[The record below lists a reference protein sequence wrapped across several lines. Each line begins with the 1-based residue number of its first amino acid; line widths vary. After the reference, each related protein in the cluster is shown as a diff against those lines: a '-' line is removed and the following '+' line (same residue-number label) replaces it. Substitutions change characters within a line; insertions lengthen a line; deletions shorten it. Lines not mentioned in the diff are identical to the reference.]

1 MDKTLQALFAL
12 LRAGLWGR
20 YDEAMASAFPLS
32 AQEWERVFTMAR
44 QQTVTGIAFRGLDFL
59 PEDAAPPMGVM
70 AKWMAHADRIEQSN
84 RVMNETVTKL
94 YGHFASAGVE
104 AVLQK
109 GQGVAAMYPEPL
121 LRECGDIDFYFP
133 GHDGVSDPLAGISGA
148 VRERQPDDSWS
159 YVVDG
164 IVVEHHTDLLDIQ
177 SPRAKRYVKRL
188 IEEKGFEKVV
198 TGDGV
203 EVLVPAPEV
212 NLLLLSS
219 HILKHAFGVGI
230 GLRQFCDY
238 AVARRYY
245 ERRVNAEEMREIW
258 RMTGLEKWQ
267 ELLENFLTEYL
278 SCHPERQRRIFI
290 GKILHSVQN
299 DNAECH
305 SESLLCHSEQSC
317 RSEQSSCHSERSEES
332 FCKKKTGVLLDIV
345 LKGGNFGVYSKDREN
360 VPRARWARKVQTFK
374 ALMGNIGFAFRY
386 APGEWFWTTMQL
398 LGGQF
403 R

>member
-12 LRAGLWGR
+12 LRAGLWGIF
-20 YDEAMASAFPLS
+20 DEAAASAFPLS
-32 AQEWERVFTMAR
+32 AGEWERVFTLAR

-59 PEDAAPPMGVM
+59 PEEAAPPMGIM

-84 RVMNETVTKL
+84 RVMNETVAKL
-94 YGHFASAGVE
+94 YGYFASAGVE

-121 LRECGDIDFYFP
+121 LRECGDIDLYFP
-133 GHDGVSDPLAGISGA
+133 GHDGVSDPLAGIDGA
-148 VRERQPDDSWS
+148 VRARQPDDSWV

-164 IVVEHHTDLLDIQ
+164 IIVEHHTDLLDIQ
-177 SPRAKRYVKRL
+177 SPRAKRYVQKL
-188 IEEKGFEKVV
+188 IKEKGFEKVV

-245 ERRVNAEEMREIW
+245 EGRVNEEEMREIW

-267 ELLENFLTEYL
+267 DLLEGFL
-278 SCHPERQRRIFI
+278 
-290 GKILHSVQN
+290 V
-299 DNAECH
+299 
-305 SESLLCHSEQSC
+305 
-317 RSEQSSCHSERSEES
+317 
-332 FCKKKTGVLLDIV
+332 KKTGVLLDIV

-374 ALMGNIGFAFRY
+374 ALMSNLGFAFRY

>member
-1 MDKTLQALFAL
+1 MDRTLQALFAL
-12 LRAGLWGR
+12 LQAGLWGR
-20 YDEAMASAFPLS
+20 YGDAAASVSPLS
-32 AQEWERVFTMAR
+32 AEEWERVFTLAR

-59 PEDAAPPMGVM
+59 PEEAAPPMVVA

-84 RVMNETVTKL
+84 RFMNGTVAEL
-94 YGHFASAGVE
+94 YGHFAFVGVE

-121 LRECGDIDFYFP
+121 LRECGDIDLYFP
-133 GHDGVSDPLAGISGA
+133 GHDGVSDPLAGIPGA
-148 VRERQPDDSWS
+148 VCKRQPDNSWS
-159 YVVDG
+159 YLVEG
-164 IVVEHHTDLLDIQ
+164 IVVEHHAGLVDIQ
-177 SPRAKRYVKRL
+177 CPRAKRYVKRL

-203 EVLVPAPEV
+203 EVMVPAPEV

-245 ERRVNAEEMREIW
+245 EGKVNEEEMREIW
-258 RMTGLEKWQ
+258 KKTGLEKWQ
-267 ELLENFLTEYL
+267 ELLEE
-278 SCHPERQRRIFI
+278 FI
-290 GKILHSVQN
+290 GRFLDSDCVLARNDNEDFQN
-299 DNAECH
+299 DK
-305 SESLLCHSEQSC
+305 C
-317 RSEQSSCHSERSEES
+317 RSEQSPCHSERSAES
-332 FCKKKTGVLLDIV
+332 FYKKKTDVLLDIV

-360 VPRARWARKVQTFK
+360 VSHARWVRKMQTFRSL
-374 ALMGNIGFAFRY
+374 AGNVRFAFRY
-386 APGEWFWTTMQL
+386 APREWFWTIVQL

>member
-12 LRAGLWGR
+12 LQAGLWGR
-20 YDEAMASAFPLS
+20 FDEAAASAFPLS
-32 AQEWERVFTMAR
+32 AGEWERVFTLAR

-59 PEDAAPPMGVM
+59 PEEAAPPMGIM

-84 RVMNETVTKL
+84 RIMNETVAKL
-94 YGHFASAGVE
+94 YGHFASAGVD

-133 GHDGVSDPLAGISGA
+133 GHDGVSDPLLGIDGA
-148 VRERQPDDSWS
+148 VRERQPDDSWV

-164 IVVEHHTDLLDIQ
+164 IIVEHHTDLLDIQ
-177 SPRAKRYVKRL
+177 SPRAKRYVKRQ

-245 ERRVNAEEMREIW
+245 EGRVNEEEMREIW
-258 RMTGLEKWQ
+258 RMTGLEKW
-267 ELLENFLTEYL
+267 EDLLEGFL
-278 SCHPERQRRIFI
+278 
-290 GKILHSVQN
+290 V
-299 DNAECH
+299 
-305 SESLLCHSEQSC
+305 
-317 RSEQSSCHSERSEES
+317 
-332 FCKKKTGVLLDIV
+332 KKTGVLLDIV

>member
-12 LRAGLWGR
+12 LQAGLWGTF
-20 YDEAMASAFPLS
+20 DEAVASAFPLS
-32 AQEWERVFTMAR
+32 AGEWERVFTLAR

-59 PEDAAPPMGVM
+59 PEEAAPPMGIM

-84 RVMNETVTKL
+84 RVMNETVAKL

-121 LRECGDIDFYFP
+121 LRECGDIDLYFP
-133 GHDGVSDPLAGISGA
+133 GHDGVSDSLLGIDGA

-164 IVVEHHTDLLDIQ
+164 IIVEHHTDLLDIQ
-177 SPRAKRYVKRL
+177 SPRAKRYVHKL
-188 IEEKGFEKVV
+188 IQEKGFEKVV
-198 TGDGV
+198 TADGV

-245 ERRVNAEEMREIW
+245 EGRVNEEEMREIW

-267 ELLENFLTEYL
+267 DLLEGFL
-278 SCHPERQRRIFI
+278 
-290 GKILHSVQN
+290 V
-299 DNAECH
+299 
-305 SESLLCHSEQSC
+305 
-317 RSEQSSCHSERSEES
+317 
-332 FCKKKTGVLLDIV
+332 KKTGVLLDIV

>member
-12 LRAGLWGR
+12 LQAGLWGR
-20 YDEAMASAFPLS
+20 FDEVGASAFPLS
-32 AQEWERVFTMAR
+32 AGEWERVFTLAR

-59 PEDAAPPMGVM
+59 PEEAAPPMGIM

-84 RVMNETVTKL
+84 RVMNGTVARL
-94 YGHFASAGVE
+94 YGHLASAGVE

-121 LRECGDIDFYFP
+121 LRECGDIDLYFP
-133 GHDGVSDPLAGISGA
+133 GHDGVSDPLAGIDGA
-148 VRERQPDDSWS
+148 VRERQPDDSWV

-164 IVVEHHTDLLDIQ
+164 IIVEHHTDLLDIQ
-177 SPRAKRYVKRL
+177 SPRAKRYVQKL
-188 IEEKGFEKVV
+188 IKEKGFDKVM

-203 EVLVPAPEV
+203 EVLVPVPEI

-245 ERRVNAEEMREIW
+245 EGRVNPQEMREIW

-267 ELLENFLTEYL
+267 GLLEGFL
-278 SCHPERQRRIFI
+278 
-290 GKILHSVQN
+290 V
-299 DNAECH
+299 
-305 SESLLCHSEQSC
+305 
-317 RSEQSSCHSERSEES
+317 
-332 FCKKKTGVLLDIV
+332 KKTGVLLDIV

>member
-12 LRAGLWGR
+12 LQAGLWGR
-20 YDEAMASAFPLS
+20 FDEAAASVFPLS
-32 AQEWERVFTMAR
+32 AGEWESVFTLAR

-59 PEDAAPPMGVM
+59 PEEAAPPMGIM

-84 RVMNETVTKL
+84 RVMNETVAKL

-121 LRECGDIDFYFP
+121 LRECGDIDLYFP
-133 GHDGVSDPLAGISGA
+133 GHDGVSDPLAGIDGA

-164 IVVEHHTDLLDIQ
+164 IIVEHHTDLLDIQ

-245 ERRVNAEEMREIW
+245 EGRVNEVEMREIW

-267 ELLENFLTEYL
+267 DLLEGFL
-278 SCHPERQRRIFI
+278 
-290 GKILHSVQN
+290 V
-299 DNAECH
+299 
-305 SESLLCHSEQSC
+305 
-317 RSEQSSCHSERSEES
+317 
-332 FCKKKTGVLLDIV
+332 KKTGVLLDIV

-360 VPRARWARKVQTFK
+360 VPRARWARKVQTFR

>member
-1 MDKTLQALFAL
+1 MDRTLQALFAL
-12 LRAGLWGR
+12 LQAGLWGR
-20 YDEAMASAFPLS
+20 YNDAAASVFPLS
-32 AQEWERVFTMAR
+32 AEEWECVFTLAR

-59 PEDAAPPMGVM
+59 PEEAAPPMVVA

-84 RVMNETVTKL
+84 RIMNGTVAKL

-121 LRECGDIDFYFP
+121 LRECGDIDLYFP
-133 GHDGVSDPLAGISGA
+133 GHDGVSDPLAGIPGA
-148 VRERQPDDSWS
+148 VRKRQPDNSWS
-159 YVVDG
+159 YLVDG
-164 IVVEHHTDLLDIQ
+164 IVVEHHADLVDIQ

-188 IEEKGFEKVV
+188 IEKKGFEKVV

-203 EVLVPAPEV
+203 EVMVPAPEV

-245 ERRVNAEEMREIW
+245 EGRVNEEEMREIW
-258 RMTGLEKWQ
+258 KKTGLEKWQ
-267 ELLENFLTEYL
+267 WLLEE
-278 SCHPERQRRIFI
+278 FI
-290 GKILHSVQN
+290 GRFLDSDYVLARN
-299 DNAECH
+299 DNKDLQDD
-305 SESLLCHSEQSC
+305 S
-317 RSEQSSCHSERSEES
+317 HSERSEES
-332 FCKKKTGVLLDIV
+332 FDKKKTDVLLDIV

-360 VPRARWARKVQTFK
+360 VSHARWMRKMQTFRSL
-374 ALMGNIGFAFRY
+374 AGNVRFAFRY
-386 APGEWFWTTMQL
+386 APREWFWTIVQL

>member
-1 MDKTLQALFAL
+1 MDRTLQALFAL
-12 LRAGLWGR
+12 LQAGLWGR
-20 YDEAMASAFPLS
+20 YDDAAASVFPLS
-32 AQEWERVFTMAR
+32 AEEWEHVFILAR

-59 PEDAAPPMGVM
+59 PEESAPPMVVA

-84 RVMNETVTKL
+84 RIMNGTVAKL

-121 LRECGDIDFYFP
+121 LRECGDIDLYFP
-133 GHDGVSDPLAGISGA
+133 GHDGVSDPLAGIPGA
-148 VRERQPDDSWS
+148 VRRRQPDNSWS
-159 YVVDG
+159 YLVGG
-164 IVVEHHTDLLDIQ
+164 IVVEHHADLVDIQ
-177 SPRAKRYVKRL
+177 CSRAKRYVKRL

-203 EVLVPAPEV
+203 EVMVPAPEV

-245 ERRVNAEEMREIW
+245 EGRVNVEEMREIW
-258 RMTGLEKWQ
+258 RMAGMEKW
-267 ELLENFLTEYL
+267 EWLLEE
-278 SCHPERQRRIFI
+278 FI
-290 GKILHSVQN
+290 GRFLDSDCVLARN
-299 DNAECH
+299 DNKDF
-305 SESLLCHSEQSC
+305 QDDT
-317 RSEQSSCHSERSEES
+317 HSERNEES
-332 FCKKKTGVLLDIV
+332 FYKKKTGVLLDIV

-360 VPRARWARKVQTFK
+360 VSHAQWVRKMQTFRSL
-374 ALMGNIGFAFRY
+374 AGNVRFAFRY
-386 APGEWFWTTMQL
+386 APREWFWTIVQL

-403 R
+403 HEKGI

>member
-12 LRAGLWGR
+12 LQAGLWGR
-20 YDEAMASAFPLS
+20 FDEAAASAFPLS
-32 AQEWERVFTMAR
+32 AGEWERVFTLAR

-59 PEDAAPPMGVM
+59 PEEAAPPMGIM

-84 RVMNETVTKL
+84 RVMNETVARL

-121 LRECGDIDFYFP
+121 LRECGDIDLYFP
-133 GHDGVSDPLAGISGA
+133 GHDGVSDPLAGIDGA
-148 VRERQPDDSWS
+148 VREKQPDDSWS

-164 IVVEHHTDLLDIQ
+164 IIVEHHTDLLDIQ

-198 TGDGV
+198 TGDEV

-245 ERRVNAEEMREIW
+245 EGRVNEEEMREIW

-267 ELLENFLTEYL
+267 DLLEGFL
-278 SCHPERQRRIFI
+278 
-290 GKILHSVQN
+290 V
-299 DNAECH
+299 
-305 SESLLCHSEQSC
+305 
-317 RSEQSSCHSERSEES
+317 
-332 FCKKKTGVLLDIV
+332 KKTGVLLDIV
-345 LKGGNFGVYSKDREN
+345 LKGGNFGVYSKDRVN

>member
-20 YDEAMASAFPLS
+20 YDEAAASAFPLS
-32 AQEWERVFTMAR
+32 AGEWERVFNLAR

-59 PEDAAPPMGVM
+59 PEEAAPPMGIM

-84 RVMNETVTKL
+84 RVMNETVAKL

-121 LRECGDIDFYFP
+121 LRECGDIDLYFP
-133 GHDGVSDPLAGISGA
+133 GHDGVSDPLAGINGA
-148 VRERQPDDSWS
+148 VREKQPDDSWS

-164 IVVEHHTDLLDIQ
+164 IVIEHHTDLLDIQ

-188 IEEKGFEKVV
+188 IEEQGFEKVV

-245 ERRVNAEEMREIW
+245 EGRVNEEEMREIW
-258 RMTGLEKWQ
+258 RVTGLEKWQ
-267 ELLENFLTEYL
+267 ELLEGFVTGYL
-278 SCHPERQRRIFI
+278 
-290 GKILHSVQN
+290 GKRSFADAQ
-299 DNAECH
+299 DDRCH
-305 SESLLCHSEQSC
+305 SEPCACHSEQSP
-317 RSEQSSCHSERSEES
+317 CHSERSEES
-332 FCKKKTGVLLDIV
+332 FCKKKTDVLLDIV
-345 LKGGNFGVYSKDREN
+345 LKGGNFGVYSKDREK
-360 VPRARWARKVQTFK
+360 VSRARWARKVQTFR
-374 ALMGNIGFAFRY
+374 ALMGNVGFAFRY
-386 APGEWFWTTMQL
+386 APREWFWTTMQL

>member
-12 LRAGLWGR
+12 LQAGLWGIF
-20 YDEAMASAFPLS
+20 DEAAASAFPLS
-32 AQEWERVFTMAR
+32 VGEWERVFTLAR

-59 PEDAAPPMGVM
+59 PEEAAPPMGIM

-84 RVMNETVTKL
+84 RVMNETVARL

-121 LRECGDIDFYFP
+121 LRECGDIDLYFP
-133 GHDGVSDPLAGISGA
+133 GHEGVSDPLAGTDGA
-148 VRERQPDDSWS
+148 VRERQPDDSWV

-164 IVVEHHTDLLDIQ
+164 IIVEHHTDLVDIQ
-177 SPRAKRYVKRL
+177 SLRAKRYVKRL

-238 AVARRYY
+238 AVAMRYY
-245 ERRVNAEEMREIW
+245 EGRVNAEEMREIW

-267 ELLENFLTEYL
+267 GLLEGFVTGCLG
-278 SCHPERQRRIFI
+278 ER
-290 GKILHSVQN
+290 
-299 DNAECH
+299 
-305 SESLLCHSEQSC
+305 
-317 RSEQSSCHSERSEES
+317 CHSERSEES
-332 FCKKKTGVLLDIV
+332 FYKKKTGVLLDIV
-345 LKGGNFGVYSKDREN
+345 LKGGNFGVYSKDRES

>member
-12 LRAGLWGR
+12 LQAGLWGIF
-20 YDEAMASAFPLS
+20 DEAAASAFPLS
-32 AQEWERVFTMAR
+32 AGEWERVFTLAR

-59 PEDAAPPMGVM
+59 PEEAAPPMGIM

-84 RVMNETVTKL
+84 RVMNETVAKL
-94 YGHFASAGVE
+94 YGYFASAGVE

-121 LRECGDIDFYFP
+121 LRECGDIDLYFP
-133 GHDGVSDPLAGISGA
+133 GHDGVSDPLAGIDGA

-164 IVVEHHTDLLDIQ
+164 IIVEHHTDLLDIQ
-177 SPRAKRYVKRL
+177 SPRAKRYVQKL
-188 IEEKGFEKVV
+188 IQEKGFEKVV

-245 ERRVNAEEMREIW
+245 EGRVNEEEMREIW

-267 ELLENFLTEYL
+267 GLLEGFL
-278 SCHPERQRRIFI
+278 
-290 GKILHSVQN
+290 V
-299 DNAECH
+299 
-305 SESLLCHSEQSC
+305 
-317 RSEQSSCHSERSEES
+317 
-332 FCKKKTGVLLDIV
+332 KKTGVLLDIV

-386 APGEWFWTTMQL
+386 APREWFWTTMQL

>member
-1 MDKTLQALFAL
+1 MDRTLQALFAL

-20 YDEAMASAFPLS
+20 DDDAAASVFPIS
-32 AQEWERVFTMAR
+32 AEEWERVFTLAR
-44 QQTVTGIAFRGLDFL
+44 HQTVTGIAFRGLDFL
-59 PEDAAPPMGVM
+59 PEEAAPPMVVA

-84 RVMNETVTKL
+84 RIMNETLAKL
-94 YGHFASAGVE
+94 YAHFASAGVE

-121 LRECGDIDFYFP
+121 LRECGDIDLYFP
-133 GHDGVSDPLAGISGA
+133 GHDGVSDPLAGIPGA
-148 VRERQPDDSWS
+148 VRKRQPDNSWS
-159 YVVDG
+159 YLVEG
-164 IVVEHHTDLLDIQ
+164 IVVEHHADLVDIQ

-188 IEEKGFEKVV
+188 IEKKGVEKVV
-198 TGDGV
+198 TEGGV

-238 AVARRYY
+238 AVSRRYY
-245 ERRVNAEEMREIW
+245 EGRVSDEERREIW

-267 ELLENFLTEYL
+267 GLLEGFVETFLE
-278 SCHPERQRRIFI
+278 ERSFADAQDD
-290 GKILHSVQN
+290 KKDVQ
-299 DNAECH
+299 DDKCH
-305 SESLLCHSEQSC
+305 SEHYP
-317 RSEQSSCHSERSEES
+317 CHSERSEES
-332 FCKKKTGVLLDIV
+332 FDKKKTDVLLDIV
-345 LKGGNFGVYSKDREN
+345 LKGGNFGVYSEDREN
-360 VPRARWARKVQTFK
+360 ASHARWVRKVQTFRSL
-374 ALMGNIGFAFRY
+374 AGNVRFAFRY
-386 APGEWFWTTMQL
+386 APREWFWTIVQL

>member
-1 MDKTLQALFAL
+1 MDRTLQALFAL
-12 LRAGLWGR
+12 LQAGLWGR
-20 YDEAMASAFPLS
+20 FDDAAASAFPLS
-32 AQEWERVFTMAR
+32 AGEWERVFTLAR

-59 PEDAAPPMGVM
+59 PEEAAPPMGIM

-84 RVMNETVTKL
+84 RVMNETVAKL

-121 LRECGDIDFYFP
+121 LRECGDIDLYFP
-133 GHDGVSDPLAGISGA
+133 GHDGVSDPLAGIDGA
-148 VRERQPDDSWS
+148 VRERQPDDSWV

-164 IVVEHHTDLLDIQ
+164 IIVEHHTDLLDIQ
-177 SPRAKRYVKRL
+177 SPRAKRYVRRL

-203 EVLVPAPEV
+203 EILVPAPEV

-245 ERRVNAEEMREIW
+245 EGRVNEEGMRGIW
-258 RMTGLEKWQ
+258 KKAGLVKWQ
-267 ELLENFLTEYL
+267 WLLEE
-278 SCHPERQRRIFI
+278 FI
-290 GKILHSVQN
+290 GRFLDSDCVLARNDNEDFQN
-299 DNAECH
+299 DK
-305 SESLLCHSEQSC
+305 C
-317 RSEQSSCHSERSEES
+317 RSEQSTRSEHYPCHSERSEES
-332 FCKKKTGVLLDIV
+332 FDKKKTDVLLDIV

-398 LGGQF
+398 LGGQV

>member
-12 LRAGLWGR
+12 LQAGLWGR
-20 YDEAMASAFPLS
+20 FDEAAASAFPLS
-32 AQEWERVFTMAR
+32 AGEWERVFTLAR

-59 PEDAAPPMGVM
+59 PEEAAPPMGIM

-84 RVMNETVTKL
+84 RVMNETVARL

-121 LRECGDIDFYFP
+121 LRECGDIDLYFP
-133 GHDGVSDPLAGISGA
+133 GHDGVSDPLAGIDGA

-164 IVVEHHTDLLDIQ
+164 IIVEHHTDLLDIQ
-177 SPRAKRYVKRL
+177 SPRAKRYVQKL
-188 IEEKGFEKVV
+188 IKEKGFEKVV

-245 ERRVNAEEMREIW
+245 EGRVNEEEMREIW
-258 RMTGLEKWQ
+258 KKTGLQKWQ
-267 ELLENFLTEYL
+267 WLLEE
-278 SCHPERQRRIFI
+278 FI
-290 GKILHSVQN
+290 GRFLDSDCVLARN
-299 DNAECH
+299 DN
-305 SESLLCHSEQSC
+305 
-317 RSEQSSCHSERSEES
+317 EES
-332 FCKKKTGVLLDIV
+332 FYKKKTDVLLDIV

>member
-1 MDKTLQALFAL
+1 MDKTLQVLFAL

-20 YDEAMASAFPLS
+20 FDEATASAFPLS
-32 AQEWERVFTMAR
+32 AGEWERVFTLAR

-59 PEDAAPPMGVM
+59 PEEAAPPMGIM

-84 RVMNETVTKL
+84 RVMNETVAKL

-121 LRECGDIDFYFP
+121 LRECGDIDLYFP
-133 GHDGVSDPLAGISGA
+133 GHDGVSDPLAGIDGA
-148 VRERQPDDSWS
+148 VRERQPDDSWA

-164 IVVEHHTDLLDIQ
+164 IIVEHHTDMVDIQ

-245 ERRVNAEEMREIW
+245 EGRVNEEEMREIW

-267 ELLENFLTEYL
+267 GLLEGFVTGCLG
-278 SCHPERQRRIFI
+278 ER
-290 GKILHSVQN
+290 
-299 DNAECH
+299 
-305 SESLLCHSEQSC
+305 
-317 RSEQSSCHSERSEES
+317 CHSERSEES
-332 FCKKKTGVLLDIV
+332 FYKKKTGVLLDIV

-374 ALMGNIGFAFRY
+374 ALTGNVGFAFRY

>member
-12 LRAGLWGR
+12 LQAGLLGR
-20 YDEAMASAFPLS
+20 FDEAAASAFPLS
-32 AQEWERVFTMAR
+32 AGEWERVFTLAR

-59 PEDAAPPMGVM
+59 PEEAAPPMGIM

-84 RVMNETVTKL
+84 RVMNETVAKL

-121 LRECGDIDFYFP
+121 LRECGDIDLYFP
-133 GHDGVSDPLAGISGA
+133 GHDGVSDPLAGIDGA

-164 IVVEHHTDLLDIQ
+164 IIVEHHTDLLDIQ

-245 ERRVNAEEMREIW
+245 EGRVNEEEMREIW
-258 RMTGLEKWQ
+258 KKTGLQKWQ
-267 ELLENFLTEYL
+267 WLLEE
-278 SCHPERQRRIFI
+278 FI
-290 GKILHSVQN
+290 GRFLDSDCVLARN
-299 DNAECH
+299 DN
-305 SESLLCHSEQSC
+305 
-317 RSEQSSCHSERSEES
+317 EES
-332 FCKKKTGVLLDIV
+332 FYKKKTDVLLDIV

-360 VPRARWARKVQTFK
+360 VPRALWARKVQTFK
-374 ALMGNIGFAFRY
+374 ALMGNVGFAFRY

>member
-12 LRAGLWGR
+12 LQAGLWGIF
-20 YDEAMASAFPLS
+20 DEAAASAFPLS
-32 AQEWERVFTMAR
+32 AGEWERVFTLAR

-59 PEDAAPPMGVM
+59 PEEAAPPMGIM

-84 RVMNETVTKL
+84 RVMNETVAKL
-94 YGHFASAGVE
+94 YGYFASAGVE

-121 LRECGDIDFYFP
+121 LRECGDIDLYFP
-133 GHDGVSDPLAGISGA
+133 GHDGVSDPLAGIDGA

-164 IVVEHHTDLLDIQ
+164 IIVEHHTDLLDIQ
-177 SPRAKRYVKRL
+177 SPRAKRYVQKL
-188 IEEKGFEKVV
+188 IQEKGFEKVV

-238 AVARRYY
+238 AVAGRYY
-245 ERRVNAEEMREIW
+245 EGRVNLQEMREIW
-258 RMTGLEKWQ
+258 KKTGLEKWQ
-267 ELLENFLTEYL
+267 SLLEE
-278 SCHPERQRRIFI
+278 FI
-290 GKILHSVQN
+290 GRFLDSDCALARN
-299 DNAECH
+299 DNKDF
-305 SESLLCHSEQSC
+305 QDDT
-317 RSEQSSCHSERSEES
+317 HSERSEES
-332 FCKKKTGVLLDIV
+332 FYKKKTDVLLDIV

-386 APGEWFWTTMQL
+386 APREWFWTTMQL

>member
-12 LRAGLWGR
+12 LQAGLWGIF
-20 YDEAMASAFPLS
+20 DEAAASAFPLS
-32 AQEWERVFTMAR
+32 AGEWERVFTLAR

-59 PEDAAPPMGVM
+59 PEEAAPPMGIM

-84 RVMNETVTKL
+84 RVMNETVAKL

-121 LRECGDIDFYFP
+121 LRECGDIDLYFP
-133 GHDGVSDPLAGISGA
+133 GHDGVSDPLAGIDGA

-164 IVVEHHTDLLDIQ
+164 IIVEHHTDLLDIQ

-245 ERRVNAEEMREIW
+245 EGRVNEEEMREIW

-267 ELLENFLTEYL
+267 DLLEGFL
-278 SCHPERQRRIFI
+278 
-290 GKILHSVQN
+290 V
-299 DNAECH
+299 
-305 SESLLCHSEQSC
+305 
-317 RSEQSSCHSERSEES
+317 
-332 FCKKKTGVLLDIV
+332 KKTGVLLDIV

>member
-1 MDKTLQALFAL
+1 M
-12 LRAGLWGR
+12 
-20 YDEAMASAFPLS
+20 
-32 AQEWERVFTMAR
+32 
-44 QQTVTGIAFRGLDFL
+44 
-59 PEDAAPPMGVM
+59 
-70 AKWMAHADRIEQSN
+70 
-84 RVMNETVTKL
+84 
-94 YGHFASAGVE
+94 
-104 AVLQK
+104 
-109 GQGVAAMYPEPL
+109 
-121 LRECGDIDFYFP
+121 
-133 GHDGVSDPLAGISGA
+133 
-148 VRERQPDDSWS
+148 
-159 YVVDG
+159 
-164 IVVEHHTDLLDIQ
+164 
-177 SPRAKRYVKRL
+177 KRL

-203 EVLVPAPEV
+203 KVLVPAPEV
-212 NLLLLSS
+212 NLMLLRS

-245 ERRVNAEEMREIW
+245 EGRVNEEEMREIW

-267 ELLENFLTEYL
+267 GLLEGFL
-278 SCHPERQRRIFI
+278 
-290 GKILHSVQN
+290 V
-299 DNAECH
+299 
-305 SESLLCHSEQSC
+305 
-317 RSEQSSCHSERSEES
+317 
-332 FCKKKTGVLLDIV
+332 KKTGVLLDIV

>member
-12 LRAGLWGR
+12 LQAGLWGIF
-20 YDEAMASAFPLS
+20 DEAAASAFPLS
-32 AQEWERVFTMAR
+32 AGEWERVFTLAR

-59 PEDAAPPMGVM
+59 PEEAAPPMGIM

-84 RVMNETVTKL
+84 RVMNETVAKL

-121 LRECGDIDFYFP
+121 LRECGDIDLYFP
-133 GHDGVSDPLAGISGA
+133 GHDGVSDPLAGIDGA
-148 VRERQPDDSWS
+148 VRERQPDDSWV

-164 IVVEHHTDLLDIQ
+164 IIVEHHTDLLDIQ
-177 SPRAKRYVKRL
+177 SPRAKRYVQKL
-188 IEEKGFEKVV
+188 IKEKGFEKVV

-219 HILKHAFGVGI
+219 HILKHAFGLGI

-245 ERRVNAEEMREIW
+245 EGRVNEEEMRKIW

-267 ELLENFLTEYL
+267 DLLEGFL
-278 SCHPERQRRIFI
+278 
-290 GKILHSVQN
+290 V
-299 DNAECH
+299 
-305 SESLLCHSEQSC
+305 
-317 RSEQSSCHSERSEES
+317 
-332 FCKKKTGVLLDIV
+332 KKTGVLLDIV

-374 ALMGNIGFAFRY
+374 ALTGNVGFAFRY

>member
-12 LRAGLWGR
+12 LQAGLWGTF
-20 YDEAMASAFPLS
+20 DEAVASAFPLS
-32 AQEWERVFTMAR
+32 AGEWERVFTLAR

-59 PEDAAPPMGVM
+59 PEEAAPPMGIM

-84 RVMNETVTKL
+84 RVMNETVAKL

-121 LRECGDIDFYFP
+121 LRECGDIDLYFP
-133 GHDGVSDPLAGISGA
+133 GHDGVSDPLAGIDGS

-164 IVVEHHTDLLDIQ
+164 IIVEHHTDLLDIQ

-188 IEEKGFEKVV
+188 IEEKGFEEVV
-198 TGDGV
+198 TGNGV

-238 AVARRYY
+238 VVARRYY
-245 ERRVNAEEMREIW
+245 EGKVNPQEMREIW
-258 RMTGLEKWQ
+258 KKTGLQKWQ
-267 ELLENFLTEYL
+267 WLLEE
-278 SCHPERQRRIFI
+278 FI
-290 GKILHSVQN
+290 GRFLDSDCVLARN
-299 DNAECH
+299 DN
-305 SESLLCHSEQSC
+305 
-317 RSEQSSCHSERSEES
+317 EES
-332 FCKKKTGVLLDIV
+332 FYKKKTDVLLDIV

-360 VPRARWARKVQTFK
+360 IPRARWARKVQTFK

>member
-12 LRAGLWGR
+12 LQAGLWGR
-20 YDEAMASAFPLS
+20 FDEVGASAFPLS
-32 AQEWERVFTMAR
+32 AGEWERVFTLAR

-59 PEDAAPPMGVM
+59 PEEAAPPMGIM

-84 RVMNETVTKL
+84 RIMNETVARL

-121 LRECGDIDFYFP
+121 LRECGDIDLYFP
-133 GHDGVSDPLAGISGA
+133 GHDGVSDPLLGIDGA
-148 VRERQPDDSWS
+148 VRERHPDDSWA

-164 IVVEHHTDLLDIQ
+164 IIVEHHADLVDIQ

-188 IEEKGFEKVV
+188 KEEKGFEKVV
-198 TGDGV
+198 TGGGV

-230 GLRQFCDY
+230 GLRQLCDY

-245 ERRVNAEEMREIW
+245 EGRVNPQEMREIW
-258 RMTGLEKWQ
+258 KKTGLEKWQ
-267 ELLENFLTEYL
+267 GLLEE
-278 SCHPERQRRIFI
+278 FI
-290 GKILHSVQN
+290 GRFLDSDCALARNDNEDLQN
-299 DNAECH
+299 DK
-305 SESLLCHSEQSC
+305 CHSEQST
-317 RSEQSSCHSERSEES
+317 RSEQSPCHSERSEES
-332 FCKKKTGVLLDIV
+332 FYKKKTDVLLDIV

-360 VPRARWARKVQTFK
+360 VSRARWVRKVQTFK
-374 ALMGNIGFAFRY
+374 ALTGNIGFAFRY
-386 APGEWFWTTMQL
+386 APSEWFWTTMQL

>member
-12 LRAGLWGR
+12 LQAGLWGTF
-20 YDEAMASAFPLS
+20 DEAAASAFPLS
-32 AQEWERVFTMAR
+32 AGEWERVFTLAR

-59 PEDAAPPMGVM
+59 PEEAAPPMGIM

-84 RVMNETVTKL
+84 RVMNETVAKL

-121 LRECGDIDFYFP
+121 LRECGDIDLYFP
-133 GHDGVSDPLAGISGA
+133 GHDEVSDPLLGIDGA
-148 VRERQPDDSWS
+148 VRERQPDDSWV

-164 IVVEHHTDLLDIQ
+164 IIVEHHTDLLDIQ

-245 ERRVNAEEMREIW
+245 EGRVNAEEMREIW

-267 ELLENFLTEYL
+267 ELLEGFVTGCLG
-278 SCHPERQRRIFI
+278 ERSFADAQDD
-290 GKILHSVQN
+290 K
-299 DNAECH
+299 CH
-305 SESLLCHSEQSC
+305 SEPCACHSEQSSRSEQSC
-317 RSEQSSCHSERSEES
+317 RSEHYPCHSERSEES

>member
-12 LRAGLWGR
+12 LQAGLWGTF
-20 YDEAMASAFPLS
+20 DEAGASAFPLS
-32 AQEWERVFTMAR
+32 AGEWERVFTLAR

-59 PEDAAPPMGVM
+59 PEEAAPPMGIM

-84 RVMNETVTKL
+84 RVMNETVAKL

-121 LRECGDIDFYFP
+121 LRECGDIDLYFP
-133 GHDGVSDPLAGISGA
+133 GHDGVSDPLAGIDGA
-148 VRERQPDDSWS
+148 VRERHPDDSWA

-164 IVVEHHTDLLDIQ
+164 IIVEHHTDLLDIQ
-177 SPRAKRYVKRL
+177 SPRAKRYVHKL
-188 IEEKGFEKVV
+188 IQEKGFEKVV
-198 TGDGV
+198 TADGV

-238 AVARRYY
+238 AVVRRYY
-245 ERRVNAEEMREIW
+245 EGRVNEEEMREIW

-267 ELLENFLTEYL
+267 GLLEGFL
-278 SCHPERQRRIFI
+278 
-290 GKILHSVQN
+290 V
-299 DNAECH
+299 
-305 SESLLCHSEQSC
+305 
-317 RSEQSSCHSERSEES
+317 
-332 FCKKKTGVLLDIV
+332 KKTGVLLDIV

-374 ALMGNIGFAFRY
+374 ALMSNLGFAFRY

>member
-1 MDKTLQALFAL
+1 MDRTLQALFVL
-12 LRAGLWGR
+12 LQAGLWGR
-20 YDEAMASAFPLS
+20 YDDAAASVFPLS
-32 AQEWERVFTMAR
+32 AEEWERVFTLAR

-59 PEDAAPPMGVM
+59 PEEAAPPMVVA

-84 RVMNETVTKL
+84 RIMNGTVAKL

-104 AVLQK
+104 AALQK

-121 LRECGDIDFYFP
+121 LRECGDIDLYFP
-133 GHDGVSDPLAGISGA
+133 GHDGVSDPLSGIPGA
-148 VRERQPDDSWS
+148 VRKRQPDNSWS
-159 YVVDG
+159 YLVDG
-164 IVVEHHTDLLDIQ
+164 IVVEHHADLVDIQ

-203 EVLVPAPEV
+203 EVMVPAPEV

-245 ERRVNAEEMREIW
+245 EGSVNEEEMREIW
-258 RMTGLEKWQ
+258 RMTGLEKWE
-267 ELLENFLTEYL
+267 ELLEG
-278 SCHPERQRRIFI
+278 FI
-290 GKILHSVQN
+290 GRFLDSDCVLARNDNEDFQN
-299 DNAECH
+299 DK
-305 SESLLCHSEQSC
+305 C
-317 RSEQSSCHSERSEES
+317 RSEQPTRSERSEES
-332 FCKKKTGVLLDIV
+332 FYKKKTDVLLDIV
-345 LKGGNFGVYSKDREN
+345 LKGGNFGVYSEDREN
-360 VPRARWARKVQTFK
+360 ASHARWVRKMQTFRSL
-374 ALMGNIGFAFRY
+374 AGNVRFAFRY
-386 APGEWFWTTMQL
+386 APREWFWTIVQL

>member
-1 MDKTLQALFAL
+1 MDRTLQALFAL
-12 LRAGLWGR
+12 LQAGLWGR
-20 YDEAMASAFPLS
+20 YDDAAASVFPLS
-32 AQEWERVFTMAR
+32 AEEWEHVFILAR

-59 PEDAAPPMGVM
+59 PEESAPPMVVA

-84 RVMNETVTKL
+84 RIMNGTVAKL

-121 LRECGDIDFYFP
+121 LRECGDIDLYFP
-133 GHDGVSDPLAGISGA
+133 GHDGVSDPLAGIPGA
-148 VRERQPDDSWS
+148 VRRRQPDNSWS
-159 YVVDG
+159 YLVGG
-164 IVVEHHTDLLDIQ
+164 IVVEHHADLVDIQ
-177 SPRAKRYVKRL
+177 CSRAKRYVKRL

-203 EVLVPAPEV
+203 EVMVPAPEV

-245 ERRVNAEEMREIW
+245 EGRVNVEEMREIW
-258 RMTGLEKWQ
+258 RMAGMEKW
-267 ELLENFLTEYL
+267 EWLLEE
-278 SCHPERQRRIFI
+278 FI
-290 GKILHSVQN
+290 GRFLDSDCALARN
-299 DNAECH
+299 DNKDF
-305 SESLLCHSEQSC
+305 QDDT
-317 RSEQSSCHSERSEES
+317 HSERNEES
-332 FCKKKTGVLLDIV
+332 FYKKKTGVLLDIV

-360 VPRARWARKVQTFK
+360 VSHAQWVRKMQTFRSL
-374 ALMGNIGFAFRY
+374 AGNVRFAFRY
-386 APGEWFWTTMQL
+386 APREWFWTIVQL

-403 R
+403 HEKGI

>member
-12 LRAGLWGR
+12 LRAGLWGIF
-20 YDEAMASAFPLS
+20 DEAAASAFPLS
-32 AQEWERVFTMAR
+32 AGEWERVFTLAR

-59 PEDAAPPMGVM
+59 PEEAAPPMGIM

-84 RVMNETVTKL
+84 RVMNETVAKL

-121 LRECGDIDFYFP
+121 LRECGDIDLYFP
-133 GHDGVSDPLAGISGA
+133 GHDGVSDPLAGIDGA
-148 VRERQPDDSWS
+148 VRERQPDDSWV
-159 YVVDG
+159 YVVGG
-164 IVVEHHTDLLDIQ
+164 IIVEHHTDLLDIQ

-198 TGDGV
+198 TGDGL

-245 ERRVNAEEMREIW
+245 EGRVNEEEMREIW

-267 ELLENFLTEYL
+267 GLLEGFL
-278 SCHPERQRRIFI
+278 
-290 GKILHSVQN
+290 V
-299 DNAECH
+299 
-305 SESLLCHSEQSC
+305 
-317 RSEQSSCHSERSEES
+317 
-332 FCKKKTGVLLDIV
+332 KKTGVLLDIV

-374 ALMGNIGFAFRY
+374 ALMGNLGFAFRY